1 MPSNAI
7 TVIHKFIRRELFDFS
22 QQLFRAGPDDVPA
35 IVTALQQVGDL
46 LRAHSSQEELRLEP
60 QLRLMEPDLAD
71 RLTGDHRRLDDFF
84 EGLLGRARIL
94 NPTGLDCSEAL
105 LELHLDWNRFLSA
118 YLAHLDDEER
128 TLFRHMA
135 AHLPPLATLVDSAR
149 AQGARGEEFLLRLW
163 AVTTCQERAELERAQ
178 AGSPEHA

>member
-7 TVIHKFIRRELFDFS
+7 TVIHKFIRRELFDLS
-22 QQLFRAGPDDVPA
+22 QQLFRAGPDNVPA
-35 IVTALQQVGDL
+35 ILTALEQVGDL
-46 LRAHSSQEELRLEP
+46 LRAHSAQEELRLEP
-60 QLRLMEPDLAD
+60 QLRQLEPDLAD
-71 RLTGDHRRLDDFF
+71 RLTRDHRRLDDFF

-94 NPTGLDCSEAL
+94 TPMAPDCGEAL

-128 TLFRHMA
+128 TLFRRMA
-135 AHLPPLATLVDSAR
+135 DHLPPLAALVESAR
-149 AQGARGEEFLLRLW
+149 AQGPTGEEFLLRLW

-178 AGSPEHA
+178 AGSPERA